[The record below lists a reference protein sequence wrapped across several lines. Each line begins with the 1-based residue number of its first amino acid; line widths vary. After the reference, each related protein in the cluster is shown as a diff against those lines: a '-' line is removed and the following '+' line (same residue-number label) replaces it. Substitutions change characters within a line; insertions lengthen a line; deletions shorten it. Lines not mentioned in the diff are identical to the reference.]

1 MPKLIPRFLS
11 GLAVVLTVLLAGPLL
26 LMAFDTDVQ
35 ASDWRTAS
43 SDPVG
48 WAPDPKVYK
57 PAVVQAYCAPA
68 VSWRGAFGDHCW
80 VAGKPE
86 GASSYRR
93 YEVIG
98 FRLRRN
104 GTSLVETETPTP
116 DREWYGS
123 APKLVRD
130 IRGPEAEAVIAAL
143 PMAVAAYP
151 NAKTYRVWPG
161 PNSNTFIAHIAR
173 EIPEFG
179 LALPGKA
186 LGKDYMGW
194 KVIAAAPSGTGFQV
208 SLGGLFGV
216 LLAAKEGFEL
226 NILGLVVGANPMD
239 LAITLP
245 GIGRIP
251 AKADWTDGA
260 SFTGQVA
267 EDVTPTP

>member
-1 MPKLIPRFLS
+1 MKLLPRLIS
-11 GLAVVLTVLLAGPLL
+11 GLVLVLVALLAGPLL
-26 LMAFDTDVQ
+26 LMTLDSDVRAQ
-35 ASDWRTAS
+35 DWRTAS

-48 WAPDPKVYK
+48 WAPDPETYT

-80 VAGKPE
+80 VAGKSE
-86 GASSYRR
+86 GASAYRR

-123 APKLVRD
+123 APKLVQD
-130 IRGPEAEAVIAAL
+130 IRGADAEKVIAAL
-143 PMAVAAYP
+143 PAAVAAYP
-151 NAKTYRVWPG
+151 NAQTYRVWPG

-173 EIPEFG
+173 EIPEFN

-194 KVIAAAPSGTGFQV
+194 KVLAAAPSGTGFQL

-216 LLAAKEGFEL
+216 LVAAKEGFEI
-226 NILGLVVGANPMD
+226 NVLGLVVGANPMD

-251 AKADWTDGA
+251 AKEDWTDGVNAA
-260 SFTGQVA
+260 SQTA
-267 EDVTPTP
+267 ENPINFE